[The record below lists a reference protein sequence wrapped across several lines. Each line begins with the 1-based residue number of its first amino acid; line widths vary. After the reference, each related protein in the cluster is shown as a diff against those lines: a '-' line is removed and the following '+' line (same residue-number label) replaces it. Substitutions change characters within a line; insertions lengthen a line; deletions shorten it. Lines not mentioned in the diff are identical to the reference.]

1 MRLTYEAGTA
11 TLIQF
16 IVLGFLN
23 IATALQ
29 SIIST
34 CSPHSGGDCVGNLFT
49 SIIYYI
55 LIVIWFGIILGIG
68 LAAQQ
73 RRSKRLAQLLIL
85 CEIAVLL
92 VASYNIKLNLG
103 KFSGYINFF
112 TSCADVILCIWVI
125 YLAYHLSKSSGGRVV
140 RKRKHTLK

>member
-11 TLIQF
+11 ALIQF

-23 IATALQ
+23 IATALE

-34 CSPHSGGDCVGNLFT
+34 CKPHSGGDCVGNLLT
-49 SIIYYI
+49 SIVYYM

-73 RRSKRLAQLLIL
+73 KRSKRLAQLLIL
-85 CEIAVLL
+85 CEVAVLI
-92 VASYNIKLNLG
+92 VASYNIKLNLSS
-103 KFSGYINFF
+103 FSGIINFF
-112 TSCADVILCIWVI
+112 TSCVDVVLSIWVI
-125 YLAYHLSKSSGGRVV
+125 YLAYRLTRASGGRVV
-140 RKRKHTLK
+140 RRRRHTKQ